1 MPRTPEIFTNQTKL
15 GVERSTNLGTS
26 TSEAFMS
33 TVQKRWVPRSVAS
46 GAVGVVAWFFV
57 CVGLTAAIEAIF
69 HDFVVSSPLVLDQMY
84 QGIVHLPKV
93 AAWFFCG
100 LSGLFLLAAWW
111 KAFRMSFVAVLLAF
125 CLYCVFYG
133 LGTLCFGAALGFRP
147 NDRTLYLLFAMAM
160 TIPGW
165 LRLCGMQRVAVF
177 GAVLILILGLV
188 SAFRPEVFSLYNKG
202 TILLAYVTVLFP
214 WFFGW
219 GLFEIGYGVWTL
231 VRRLRG
237 NDDRFFDETVS

>member
-1 MPRTPEIFTNQTKL
+1 MPSTPEIFANQTKL
-15 GVERSTNLGTS
+15 DVECSADFRTS
-26 TSEAFMS
+26 TSGGSIS
-33 TVQKRWVPRSVAS
+33 TGKRWELRALAS
-46 GAVGVVAWFFV
+46 RAVGIVAWFFV

-69 HDFVVSSPLVLDQMY
+69 HDFVVSAPLVLDQMY
-84 QGIVHLPKV
+84 LGIVYLPKV
-93 AAWFFCG
+93 ATWFFCG

-111 KAFRMSFVAVLLAF
+111 KAFRMSLVAVLLATG
-125 CLYCVFYG
+125 LYCVFYG

-147 NDRTLYLLFAMAM
+147 NDRTLCLLFAIAM

-165 LRLCGMQRVAVF
+165 LRLCEMRRVAVF
-177 GAVLILILGLV
+177 GAALVLILGMV

-202 TILLAYVTVLFP
+202 TILLAYVTVFFP

-237 NDDRFFDETVS
+237 DEYGVVD